1 MGESLQELI
10 CEQAKKIESDC
21 DRASVRDSLVS
32 TTWDKWNLRLGVS
45 AALLAGAAA
54 SVAQF
59 KTDRTAI
66 VTSVLALL
74 SAIIGS
80 ILTFLAP
87 SEKASIYHKFSNNYF
102 ALRDKLRFFIAF
114 RCASSDNVK
123 ALEEEFLKLLT
134 EKQKID
140 ADHPVVAEKYYEIA
154 VDIIAHRKNRNKR
167 MHDFNPSATADVE
180 PAEAPASQ

>member
-10 CEQAKKIESDC
+10 CEQATKIESDC

-32 TTWDKWNLRLGVS
+32 ATWDKWNLRLGVS

-54 SVAQF
+54 SVAQLA
-59 KTDRTAI
+59 DAAI
-66 VTSVLALL
+66 ATSALALL
-74 SAIIGS
+74 SAVIGS

-87 SEKASIYHKFSNNYF
+87 SEKASTYHKFSNNYF
-102 ALRDKLRFFIAF
+102 ALRDKLRFFISF

-154 VDIIAHRKNRNKR
+154 VDVIARRKKRNKR
-167 MHDFNPSATADVE
+167 MRDFNPSASADVE

>member
-1 MGESLQELI
+1 MEESLKELI

-45 AALLAGAAA
+45 SALLAGAAA
-54 SVAQF
+54 AVAQGGENI
-59 KTDRTAI
+59 KI
-66 VTSVLALL
+66 LTSVLAIC

-87 SEKASIYHKFSNNYF
+87 SEKASTYHKFSNNYF

-114 RCASSDNVK
+114 QCASSDNVN
-123 ALEEEFLKLLT
+123 ALEEEFKKLLT

-140 ADHPVVAEKYYEIA
+140 ADHPVVAEKYYEIT
-154 VDIIAHRKNRNKR
+154 VDIIARRKKRNKR
-167 MHDFNPSATADVE
+167 MHDFDPSNKADVD
-180 PAEAPASQ
+180 PAETPASP